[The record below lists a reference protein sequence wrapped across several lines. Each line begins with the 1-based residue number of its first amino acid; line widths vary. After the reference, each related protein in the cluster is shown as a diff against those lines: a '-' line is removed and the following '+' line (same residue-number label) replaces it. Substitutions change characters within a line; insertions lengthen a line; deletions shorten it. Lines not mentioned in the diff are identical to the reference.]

1 VSDETGSPAG
11 SGEDAWLD
19 GEPEPRVLAV
29 GDWSLVLRGCSV
41 EDVSFRGTLLL
52 TAVRV
57 VVRDADWRTVPVRSW
72 SAHVHEATGDGLRVD
87 LVAEHD
93 DLGAGVSW
101 RAELTAGRTGDG
113 GRLGVAVTGEVTRA
127 FRRNRLGLV
136 VLHPT
141 ALAGTPLQVTHPDGS
156 RTAAQF
162 PADVAPHQPAR
173 DVAGLAWRTGGL
185 GVSLGLSGDVF
196 EVEDQRNWTD
206 ASFKTYSTP
215 LDRPFPVA
223 LGVGSTF
230 AHGLE
235 LTVVEDA
242 CETRAT
248 TADREA
254 PASDDVVLTPA
265 GRPLPRVQLTASTAP
280 GASPGLP
287 WWRGPVLVEVDA
299 TGRAWPGVLARAREE
314 AGAGGL
320 DVRVTAAVP
329 DQLDPVLAALHDVE
343 VVRVGVL
350 DADRHV
356 TTAPLWERLRRL
368 RRDLPLVGGTRA
380 HFAELNRAW
389 RDLPP
394 DLPALTFSSTPQM
407 HDTGRAQL
415 LASPAVQRKTAE
427 QAVRLAGGRPVH
439 VGPVTLRPR
448 FNAVATSARR
458 PADEDVRTAGTGAE
472 HVWQSS
478 DPRQA
483 GRGAAAWFLAAFQAF
498 AVAGVATTTLAETWG
513 PRGTTT
519 RDGTPLPLAEVVGW
533 LQDLDGWEQ
542 LDSPQRPG
550 LGVVAAR
557 SGGHLTVLAADLTGR
572 AQRLR
577 VAGRV
582 LDLAPWGVLRSEGRD
597 ELPGGGLLGGD
608 LLGGG
613 SGDAPVG

>member
-1 VSDETGSPAG
+1 
-11 SGEDAWLD
+11 
-19 GEPEPRVLAV
+19 
-29 GDWSLVLRGCSV
+29 VLRGCSV

-52 TAVRV
+52 LAVRV

-72 SAHVHEATGDGLRVD
+72 SAHAHPAPGDGLRVD
-87 LVAEHD
+87 LAAEHD

-101 RAELTAGRTGDG
+101 RAELTAGRTADG

-136 VLHPT
+136 VLHPA
-141 ALAGTPLQVTHPDGS
+141 ALAGTPLRVTHPDGS
-156 RTAAQF
+156 RTAAEF

-173 DVAGLAWRTGGL
+173 DVAGLAWRTGGGDGPVL
-185 GVSLGLSGDVF
+185 AAELALTGDVF

-223 LGVGSTF
+223 LGRGSTF

-235 LTVVEDA
+235 LTVVPDA
-242 CETRAT
+242 RAT
-248 TADREA
+248 PTTTAGREA

-280 GASPGLP
+280 GEAPGLP
-287 WWRGPVLVEVDA
+287 WWRGPVLVELDA
-299 TGRAWPGVLARAREE
+299 TGRAWPGVLARARAE

-329 DQLDPVLAALHDVE
+329 DQLDPVLAALHDGDVE
-343 VVRVGVL
+343 VLRVGVH
-350 DADRHV
+350 DAARHV
-356 TTAPLWERLRRL
+356 TTAPLWERLL
-368 RRDLPLVGGTRA
+368 QVGRDLPLVGGTRA
-380 HFAELNRAW
+380 HFTELNRGW

-415 LASPAVQRKTAE
+415 LAAPAVQRTTAE

-458 PADEDVRTAGTGAE
+458 PADEDVRAAGTGAE
-472 HVWQSS
+472 HVWQAT

-483 GRGAAAWFLAAFQAF
+483 GRGAAAWFLAAHQAF
-498 AVAGVATTTLAETWG
+498 AVAGVATLTLAETFG

-519 RDGTPLPLAEVVGW
+519 VDGTPLPLAEVVGW
-533 LQDLDGWEQ
+533 LRDLEGWEQ
-542 LDSPQRPG
+542 LDTPLRPG

-557 SGGHLTVLAADLTGR
+557 SAGRLTVLAADLTGR
-572 AQRLR
+572 ARRLR

-597 ELPGGGLLGGD
+597 ALPGGGSP
-608 LLGGG
+608 GGG
-613 SGDAPVG
+613 FVHGAPLG